1 MKTAKKSQTTQN
13 QPKTRES
20 KESKNPKTPKSSR
33 KNLPKMKIL
42 LGFSGSV
49 ATIKAPQLILSLQ
62 NAGHEVRAICTQNSL
77 HFLKNENTKIE
88 ILTDS
93 DEWSTYKT
101 RGDPVLHIELA
112 KWADLFLIAP
122 LSANTMAKISNGIC
136 DNLLTCVARAWR
148 FEEKNRFEIESEN
161 GNFGRKMN
169 LSSKINSKM
178 DLKLDFGKIS
188 FVVAPAMNSFMY
200 THSLTELQITV
211 LKSFSIF
218 VLPVVEKTLICGDRG
233 IGAMAEVDDIV
244 LFVNSLR
251 LS

>member
-1 MKTAKKSQTTQN
+1 
-13 QPKTRES
+13 
-20 KESKNPKTPKSSR
+20 
-33 KNLPKMKIL
+33 MKIL

-49 ATIKAPQLILSLQ
+49 ATIKAPGLILSLQ
-62 NAGHEVRAICTQNSL
+62 NSGHEVRAVCTQNSL
-77 HFLKNENTKIE
+77 HFLKNENTKKIE

-148 FEEKNRFEIESEN
+148 FGEKNRFELGVESELE
-161 GNFGRKMN
+161 GF
-169 LSSKINSKM
+169 
-178 DLKLDFGKIS
+178 DLGDIGKIS

-200 THSLTELQITV
+200 THPLTEVQIKI
-211 LKSFSIF
+211 LASFSIC
-218 VLPVVEKTLICGDRG
+218 VLPVVEKTLICGDKG

-251 LS
+251 DLTRNAKKR

>member
-1 MKTAKKSQTTQN
+1 
-13 QPKTRES
+13 
-20 KESKNPKTPKSSR
+20 
-33 KNLPKMKIL
+33 MKIL

-62 NAGHEVRAICTQNSL
+62 NSGHEVRAVCTQNSL
-77 HFLKNENTKIE
+77 HFLKNEDVKIE

-148 FEEKNRFEIESEN
+148 FGEKNVFDS
-161 GNFGRKMN
+161 GC
-169 LSSKINSKM
+169 
-178 DLKLDFGKIS
+178 LDVGVIGKIS

-200 THSLTELQITV
+200 THPLTEVQITI
-211 LKSFSIF
+211 LKSFSIC
-218 VLPVVEKTLICGDRG
+218 VLPVVEKTLICGDKG

-244 LFVNSLR
+244 LFVNSLKK
-251 LS
+251 S